1 MNQMAVRLSEVRWQ
15 QSALAPQSDFR
26 GVLSLGLL
34 TAWAYFLWQ
43 ALQLPAFSGLL
54 AGADPL
60 LVSVVAKGRVV
71 PDLGLIVAGMAV
83 FHFRRQFRHALEFV
97 PARRVIVQT
106 ALWLAVPLLVVLL
119 LAAGL
124 KLAAGLHGPVLWPWD
139 DTWSR
144 PQLFIM
150 GFALAYTLLLPP
162 LLHMMWANTAE
173 IALSVP
179 PISLGIYGFI
189 FWTGIDHNGWTWA
202 LRLPVDFTLGVALAS
217 SLFRGMK
224 YFTVVRWHGVIIGW
238 LTLLGGSILRTP
250 GLFMLGFILLAL
262 CFAMGERTRRLP
274 GEGALLAWA
283 GTAPAIFLVQPV
295 ILLAWTLWG
304 SHLGLA
310 PGHGLIVA
318 AVLTQLLAVAL
329 FLGVQ
334 RPILRAL
341 PVPPAP

>member
-15 QSALAPQSDFR
+15 QLALAPGSDFR

-34 TAWAYFLWQ
+34 AAWAYFLWQ

-54 AGADPL
+54 VGADPL
-60 LVSVVAKGRVV
+60 LLSVVAKGRVV
-71 PDLGLIVAGMAV
+71 PDLGLIVAGMTL
-83 FHFRRQFRHALEFV
+83 FHFRRQFRHTLEFG
-97 PARRVIVQT
+97 PAGRVILQT
-106 ALWLAVPLLVVLL
+106 ALWLAVPLLVALL
-119 LAAGL
+119 LAVGL
-124 KLAAGLHGPVLWPWD
+124 KLAAGWRGPALWPWHD
-139 DTWSR
+139 PWSR
-144 PQLFIM
+144 PQLFII

-162 LLHMMWANTAE
+162 LLHMLWADTAE
-173 IALSVP
+173 IPLSVP
-179 PISLGIYGFI
+179 PIALGIYGFM
-189 FWTGIDHNGWTWA
+189 FWTGIDRNGWVWA

-262 CFAMGERTRRLP
+262 CFAMGERMRRLP

-283 GTAPAIFLVQPV
+283 STAPAIFLVQPV

-304 SHLGLA
+304 AHLGLTA
-310 PGHGLIVA
+310 GHGLIVA
-318 AVLTQLLAVAL
+318 AVLTQLLAAAL
-329 FLGVQ
+329 FLGIQ
-334 RPILRAL
+334 RPILWAL

>member
-1 MNQMAVRLSEVRWQ
+1 MNQMAVHLSEVRWQ
-15 QSALAPQSDFR
+15 QLALAPHSDFR

-34 TAWAYFLWQ
+34 AAWAYFLCQ

-54 AGADPL
+54 NGADPL
-60 LVSVVAKGRVV
+60 LLSVVAKGRVIH
-71 PDLGLIVAGMAV
+71 DLGLTVAGMAV

-106 ALWLAVPLLVVLL
+106 ALWLAAPLLVVVL

-124 KLAAGLHGPVLWPWD
+124 KLAAGLRGPALWPWHD
-139 DTWSR
+139 PWSR

-150 GFALAYTLLLPP
+150 GFALAYALLLPP
-162 LLHMMWANTAE
+162 LLHKMWADTAE
-173 IALSVP
+173 IPLSIP
-179 PISLGIYGFI
+179 AISVGVYGLL
-189 FWTGIDHNGWTWA
+189 FWTGIDRNGWIWA
-202 LRLPVDFTLGVALAS
+202 LRVPLDFTLGVALAS

-250 GLFMLGFILLAL
+250 GLFMLGFILLAV
-262 CFAMGERTRRLP
+262 CFAMGERTRHLP

-318 AVLTQLLAVAL
+318 AVLTQLFAVAL
-329 FLGVQ
+329 FLGIQ
-334 RPILRAL
+334 RPILRML